1 MKDFEKFA
9 RCNSNVSSTTLRKY
23 SNAITNG
30 WVSPTIIEERKANV
44 AQMDVFSKL
53 IQERIIFL
61 GTDIDADVAN
71 IINAQLLY
79 LESVENDDI
88 TLYINSPGGE
98 IISGMSIV
106 DTMNYIS
113 SDIST
118 VTTGMA
124 ASMASIIGSS
134 GTKGKRFILPHGRY
148 LLHQPL
154 GGVRG
159 QASEIEIEYKEIQKH
174 KEMLYKILSDNT
186 GQPYEKIW
194 KDVDRDF
201 WLDAQESLD
210 YGLVDQIVTKKK

>member
-9 RCNSNVSSTTLRKY
+9 RCNGNVSSTTLGKY
-23 SNAITNG
+23 SNVITNG
-30 WVSPTIIEERKANV
+30 WVSPTILEERKLNV
-44 AQMDVFSKL
+44 TQMDVFSRL
-53 IQERIIFL
+53 MQERIIFL

-71 IINAQLLY
+71 IITAQLLY
-79 LESVENDDI
+79 LESVGNDDI

-174 KEMLYKILSDNT
+174 KEMLYKVLSDNT

-194 KDVDRDF
+194 KDADRDF

-210 YGLVDQIVTKKK
+210 YGLVDQIVIKKK